1 VALFYQHN
9 INETT
14 RLGIWKIE
22 EPEAF
27 FLQKVPLQRE
37 ITHPQKRLQ
46 HLAARWLL
54 QYLFPDFPYE
64 EIVIA
69 NTRKPYLPGEKYHF
83 SISHSGNYAATIV
96 SSTQRVGLDIE
107 FVTPK
112 IESISHKFLHETD
125 VACLQASNLPGYSP
139 LQLLAFMWS
148 AKESLFKWYSL
159 GGIDFKEHMQLTAP
173 ITQSATGQLAM
184 PFVMRK
190 EGDMPVLITT
200 QLFTDIELV
209 LSWAAV

>member
-1 VALFYQHN
+1 MFYQHN

-27 FLQKVPLQRE
+27 FLQKVPLQRT
-37 ITHPQKRLQ
+37 ITHPHKRLQ

-54 QYLFPDFPYE
+54 QYLFADFPYE
-64 EIVIA
+64 EILIA
-69 NTRKPYLPGEKYHF
+69 DTRKPYLPDEKYHF
-83 SISHSGNYAATIV
+83 SISHSGNYAAAIV

-107 FVTPK
+107 FVSPK

-125 VACLQASNLPGYSP
+125 IAWMQASSLPVYTP
-139 LQLLAFMWS
+139 LQLLSFMWS

-159 GGIDFKEHMQLTAP
+159 GGIDFKEHLQLNGP
-173 ITQSATGQLAM
+173 ITTTSNNRLLM
-184 PFVMRK
+184 PFVCQK
-190 EGDMPVLITT
+190 EEPVPVVITAE
-200 QLFTDIELV
+200 LFSDIELI
-209 LSWAAV
+209 LGWAAV

>member
-1 VALFYQHN
+1 MALFYQHN

-37 ITHPQKRLQ
+37 ITHPHKRLQ

-64 EIVIA
+64 EILIA
-69 NTRKPYLPGEKYHF
+69 DTRKPYLPGEKYHF
-83 SISHSGNYAATIV
+83 SISHSGNYAAAIV

-107 FVTPK
+107 FVSPK

-125 VACLQASNLPGYSP
+125 IEWMEASNLPGYTYQ
-139 LQLLAFMWS
+139 QLLAFMWS

-159 GGIDFKEHMQLTAP
+159 GGIDFKEHLQLNAAITASP
-173 ITQSATGQLAM
+173 NGQLQM
-184 PFVMRK
+184 PFVCRK
-190 EGDMPVLITT
+190 DQPVPVQITA
-200 QLFTDIELV
+200 QLFTNIELI
-209 LSWAAV
+209 LGWAAV